1 MAFKK
6 LRDVFKGSSSGE
18 DYLEIDI
25 GQPKKDSKVVVRLFI
40 MKDYED
46 TNFILNSLREGYTI
60 AIIDIK
66 TLKKKDPVEL
76 RRAITKVKKTVDAM
90 DGSIAG
96 FGDVI
101 VATPA
106 FATIPKEVI
115 KKKEERKD
123 ELDEY

>member
-96 FGDVI
+96 FGDFI

-115 KKKEERKD
+115 NKKEKRKD